1 MTAEQIEAL
10 KAVLPESV
18 HEKLTEEATL
28 DTVKE
33 LTGSVYVD
41 KELAEKE
48 RKAEIGKVL
57 GSVDTKL
64 KRILGDAAKGKTTAE
79 LAAMAEEAYQA
90 KLTELEEA
98 RKGGD
103 GDVEKLRAEAAQAK
117 KDKADVEKMLE
128 QANTEKAEALQQVES
143 AKAEALTVIEQ
154 YKLNQAI
161 NSEWDAVNW
170 TDDADVYKRKGLWMA
185 EIEGKYTF
193 KVENGKKYVYD
204 ADGNIVKNGTQHME
218 AGDLFRQIAEKA
230 NALKKN
236 GAGNEPP
243 KRKDADPSVK
253 LSPTQLKAIEAKEK
267 MKQGSTFQR

>member
-18 HEKLTEEATL
+18 HEKLTEDATL

-90 KLTELEEA
+90 KLTELGEA

-143 AKAEALTVIEQ
+143 AKAEALTAIEQ
-154 YKLNQAI
+154 TKLNIAI
-161 NSEWDAVNW
+161 SSEWDAISW
-170 TDDADVYKRKGLWMA
+170 TDDADIYKRKGLWMA

-204 ADGNIVKNGTQHME
+204 AEGNIVKNGTQHME
-218 AGDLFRQIAEKA
+218 VGDLFRQTAEKA

-236 GAGNEPP
+236 GAGNEPA
-243 KRKDADPSVK
+243 KLKSADPSVK